1 MGERGEAG
9 TTITKL
15 IAAMPKVELH
25 VHLEGCVTPE
35 MALYFARKNRWSYPY
50 ESIEQALAAM
60 EFSDLSSFIEVARV
74 NNRTLRTVD
83 DYCDVARQYLK
94 RMHDE
99 NVVHVEVAVSP
110 QGFMRRGL
118 EIKPC
123 IKALAS
129 AFREALDNFG
139 MTGGIIAGCQ
149 RDRPPDEALEMLN
162 ELRACRDDILAV
174 GLHGAEWQNEPRLF
188 ERHFQFARAQGWH
201 TVAHAGEEGPADY
214 VAQAIDILA
223 VERIDHGVRAEEDPA
238 LLERLA
244 ADQVPLTVC
253 PLSNV
258 NLGVFARLEE
268 HNIARLLR
276 RGIAV
281 SLHSDDPPYFGGY
294 LSHCFEQTAAALDL
308 SAAEVVEMNKNAI
321 RAAFLDPETK
331 QRLLATSEAVLRG
344 AASEESD
351 RRV

>member
-1 MGERGEAG
+1 MGERGKVAK
-9 TTITKL
+9 TTIGV

-35 MALYFARKNRWSYPY
+35 MALHFARKNRWPYPH

-60 EFSDLSSFIEVARV
+60 EFSDLSSFIAAARV
-74 NNRTLRTVD
+74 NSRTLRTVD

-99 NVVHVEVAVSP
+99 NVAHVEVAVSP
-110 QGFMRRGL
+110 QGFKRRGL

-123 IKALAS
+123 IQVLAS
-129 AFREALDNFG
+129 AFREAFDNFG
-139 MTGGIIAGCQ
+139 MTGGIIAGCR
-149 RDRPPDEALEMLN
+149 RDLPPGEAMEMLK
-162 ELRACRDDILAV
+162 ELQACGDDILAV

-188 ERHFQFARAQGWH
+188 ERHFEFARAQGWH

-214 VAQAIDILA
+214 VAQAIDILT
-223 VERIDHGVRAEEDPA
+223 VERIDHGVRAEENPA

-244 ADQVPLTVC
+244 AEQIPLTVC

-258 NLGVFARLEE
+258 KLGVFARLEE
-268 HNIARLLR
+268 HNIARLLHA
-276 RGIAV
+276 GVAV

-294 LSHCFEQTAAALDL
+294 LSHCFEQTAAALNL
-308 SAAEVVEMNKNAI
+308 SPADVVEMNKNAI
-321 RAAFLDPETK
+321 RAAFLDRDTK
-331 QRLLATSEAVLRG
+331 QRLLTESEAILKRAV
-344 AASEESD
+344 SDETD
-351 RRV
+351 RRL

>member
-1 MGERGEAG
+1 MTIAG
-9 TTITKL
+9 L

-35 MALYFARKNRWSYPY
+35 MALNFARKNRWPYPY
-50 ESIEQALAAM
+50 ESTEQVAAAM
-60 EFSDLSSFIEVARV
+60 EFSDLSSFVDAARV

-110 QGFMRRGL
+110 QGFTRRGL

-123 IKALAS
+123 IEALAS

-139 MTGGIIAGCQ
+139 MTGGIIAGCA
-149 RDRPPDEALEMLN
+149 RDRPPQEAMEMLK
-162 ELRACRDDILAV
+162 ELTACGDDILAI
-174 GLHGAEWQNEPRLF
+174 GLHGVEWQNEPRLF

-214 VAQAIDILA
+214 VTQAIDILC
-223 VERIDHGVRAEEDPA
+223 VERIDHGVRAEEDHA

-244 ADQVPLTVC
+244 AEQIPLTVC

-258 NLGVFARLEE
+258 SLGVFAKLEE

-294 LSHCFEQTAAALDL
+294 ISHCFEQTAAALDL
-308 SAAEVVEMNKNAI
+308 SPAEVIELNRNAI
-321 RAAFLDPETK
+321 RAAFLDHETK
-331 QRLLATSEAVLRG
+331 QRLLTASDVILRRATSDG
-344 AASEESD
+344 SDAS
-351 RRV
+351 R

>member
-1 MGERGEAG
+1 MNASVRD
-9 TTITKL
+9 L

-35 MALYFARKNRWSYPY
+35 MALRFARKNRWSYPY
-50 ESIEQALAAM
+50 KSIEQALAAM

-74 NNRTLRTVD
+74 NSQTLRTVD
-83 DYCDVARQYLK
+83 DYCDLAREYLK
-94 RMHDE
+94 CMHDE

-110 QGFMRRGL
+110 QGFKRRGL

-123 IKALAS
+123 IEALAS

-139 MTGGIIAGCQ
+139 MTGGIIAGCR
-149 RDRPPDEALEMLN
+149 RDLPPDEAFEMLK
-162 ELRACRDDILAV
+162 ELRACGDDILAV
-174 GLHGAEWQNEPRLF
+174 GLHGEEFRNEPRLF

-223 VERIDHGVRAEEDPA
+223 VERIDHGVRAEEDAA
-238 LLERLA
+238 LLDRLA
-244 ADQVPLTVC
+244 ADQIPLTVC

-258 NLGVFARLEE
+258 CLGVFARLEE

-276 RGIAV
+276 RGVAV

-294 LSHCFEQTAAALDL
+294 LSHCFDLTATALGL
-308 SAAEVVEMNKNAI
+308 SPVEVVELNKNAI
-321 RAAFLDPETK
+321 RAAFLDRDTK
-331 QRLLATSEAVLRG
+331 QRLLA
-344 AASEESD
+344 ASDAILGEERLTRS
-351 RRV
+351 R

>member
-1 MGERGEAG
+1 MGERGDVV
-9 TTITKL
+9 TTITNL

-35 MALYFARKNRWSYPY
+35 MALHFARKNRWSYPY

-174 GLHGAEWQNEPRLF
+174 GLHGADP
-188 ERHFQFARAQGWH
+188 
-201 TVAHAGEEGPADY
+201 HAGEEGPADY

-276 RGIAV
+276 RGIPV

-331 QRLLATSEAVLRG
+331 QRLLAASEAVLSG
-344 AASEESD
+344 AASKESD